1 MKKNNTKKIESNNQ
15 HVLPRSGEWAVKKA
29 GASRDT
35 KIFSKQSKA
44 IDFAKDIAKNKGA
57 ELFIHSRDGRIRE
70 RNTYGKDNYPPK
82 G

>member
-1 MKKNNTKKIESNNQ
+1 MKKTNESNNQ
-15 HVLPRSGEWAVKKA
+15 HVLPRDGNWAVKKA

-35 KIFSKQSKA
+35 KVFEKQSKA
-44 IDFAKDIAKNKGA
+44 IDFATKIAKNNKS

-70 RNTYGKDNYPPK
+70 RNTYGHDDFPPK

>member
-1 MKKNNTKKIESNNQ
+1 MKRHPQTNNQ
-15 HVLPRSGEWAVKKA
+15 HVLPRSDGWAVKKA

-35 KIFSKQSKA
+35 KVFDSQSQA
-44 IDFAKDIAKNKGA
+44 IDYAKDVAKRNNS

-70 RNTYGKDNYPPK
+70 RNTYGKDPLPPR

>member
-1 MKKNNTKKIESNNQ
+1 MSKHTSNNQ
-15 HVLPRSGEWAVKKA
+15 HVLPRDDGWAVKKA

-35 KIFSKQSKA
+35 KVFNKQSDA
-44 IDFAKDIAKNKGA
+44 IEHAKDIAKNKGS

-70 RNTYGKDNYPPK
+70 RNTYGKDSCPPR